1 MLHVPIGN
9 AKNTEMHNFHH
20 HAPEIKYV
28 QDENNNFCLCG
39 MDSALFAANKHVA
52 ENAIVSRL
60 SSSLSCDTV
69 GFKNRIKF
77 DSDILTYNVI
87 NNGEQQFRYNISQW
101 KIKGSFYIFNDI
113 NDHITLVQLRNT
125 AGNSNQTVSITGYR
139 VYDSNYKIELTLMIE
154 YLDIIFP
161 PSKDKKYVF

>member
-1 MLHVPIGN
+1 MLS
-9 AKNTEMHNFHH
+9 
-20 HAPEIKYV
+20 Y
-28 QDENNNFCLCG
+28 
-39 MDSALFAANKHVA
+39 
-52 ENAIVSRL
+52 
-60 SSSLSCDTV
+60 DTV